1 MDDLAVVVDGGHP
14 LHIAAVGDLVALG
27 VEAVAGAPAGK
38 QLLGAAQVV
47 HPLEGAG
54 NALAR
59 SVQADLAVHI
69 HVQRI
74 LCLADG
80 GKQAALLLQQVEH
93 EPGNVGDLLRIF
105 GLCHVHNGLILG
117 LGHHLVAQVG
127 VGYLGHIG
135 IAVQNALCLVQQGL
149 ELVLVAECFLQ
160 VHSRSL
166 HLVFSAF
173 SLPQTARL
181 RKLSGKTGKAPAPA
195 LTGAGALH

>member
-14 LHIAAVGDLVALG
+14 LHIAAVGDLVSLG
-27 VEAVAGAPAGK
+27 VEAVAGAPAGE

-54 NALAR
+54 DTLAR
-59 SVQADLAVHI
+59 GIQADLAVHI
-69 HVQRI
+69 HVQCI

-80 GKQAALLLQQVEH
+80 GKQAALLLQQIEH

-105 GLCHVHNGLILG
+105 GLCHVHNGLVLS
-117 LGHHLVAQVG
+117 LGHHLMAQIG
-127 VGYLGHIG
+127 VGHLGHVG
-135 IAVQNALCLVQQGL
+135 IAIQNALRLVQQRL

-173 SLPQTARL
+173 SLPQTAQP
-181 RKLSGKTGKAPAPA
+181 RKLSCKIGKTPAPA
-195 LTGAGALH
+195 